1 MTTGVRRRLGVEE
14 RRQQLIGVAL
24 ELFSRRSP
32 DEVSIDEIASA
43 AGISRPLVY
52 HYFPGK
58 LSLYEAA
65 LKRASDDLAARFVE
79 PHEGPLGARLLRV
92 MRRFF
97 DFVDE
102 HGPGFS
108 ALMRGGPAVGS
119 STTNA
124 LIDSVRQAA
133 YVQIL
138 SHLGVTDPPA
148 RLELVVRSWISL
160 AESTALIWLDGR
172 RIPRAELEV
181 QLVHDFAA
189 LTAVSAAHDAE
200 MAALLRASPRWPRT
214 AASDGGRRARCPRW
228 PAGPAHG
235 GPYDGLDLLRLGGHG
250 QIGVAARFQFRHR
263 SPGRGRGGGEVHDGQ
278 RGHGGRARTRRHSS
292 KPLMSGRPTSTRATS
307 GRVPSRSRTS
317 SSTSASPPLAT
328 GTTWWPARASTA
340 PMAYRLAATSSTTS
354 TVVPEVCCVPLPYIS
369 TAPRAYVGGQTAGRG
384 LRHPT

>member
-1 MTTGVRRRLGVEE
+1 MTIGVRRRMGVEE

-24 ELFSRRSP
+24 ELFARRSP
-32 DEVSIDEIASA
+32 DEVSIDEIAAA

-65 LKRASDDLAARFVE
+65 LRRASQDLAGRFAE

-92 MRRFF
+92 MRRYF

-133 YVQIL
+133 YEQIL
-138 SHLGVTDPPA
+138 SHLDITDPPA

-172 RIPRAELEV
+172 RIPREELEV
-181 QLVHDFAA
+181 QLVQDFAA
-189 LTAVSAAHDAE
+189 LTAVSAAHDE
-200 MAALLRASPRWPRT
+200 ELRTLLRPV
-214 AASDGGRRARCPRW
+214 
-228 PAGPAHG
+228 
-235 GPYDGLDLLRLGGHG
+235 LGGEPADG
-250 QIGVAARFQFRHR
+250 PF
-263 SPGRGRGGGEVHDGQ
+263 GELV
-278 RGHGGRARTRRHSS
+278 TR
-292 KPLMSGRPTSTRATS
+292 LIAL
-307 GRVPSRSRTS
+307 
-317 SSTSASPPLAT
+317 AS
-328 GTTWWPARASTA
+328 
-340 PMAYRLAATSSTTS
+340 
-354 TVVPEVCCVPLPYIS
+354 
-369 TAPRAYVGGQTAGRG
+369 
-384 LRHPT
+384 

>member
-1 MTTGVRRRLGVEE
+1 MGVEE

-65 LKRASDDLAARFVE
+65 LQRASDDLAARFVE
-79 PHEGPLGARLLRV
+79 PAEGPLGARLLRV
-92 MRRFF
+92 MGRYF
-97 DFVDE
+97 DFVEE

-124 LIDSVRQAA
+124 LVDSVRQAA

-172 RIPRAELEV
+172 RIPRAELET

-189 LTAVSAAHDAE
+189 LTAVSAAYDDE
-200 MAALLRASPRWPRT
+200 MGALLRRVIADEPADGPFGDLVGRLIGLAS
-214 AASDGGRRARCPRW
+214 
-228 PAGPAHG
+228 
-235 GPYDGLDLLRLGGHG
+235 
-250 QIGVAARFQFRHR
+250 
-263 SPGRGRGGGEVHDGQ
+263 
-278 RGHGGRARTRRHSS
+278 
-292 KPLMSGRPTSTRATS
+292 
-307 GRVPSRSRTS
+307 
-317 SSTSASPPLAT
+317 
-328 GTTWWPARASTA
+328 
-340 PMAYRLAATSSTTS
+340 
-354 TVVPEVCCVPLPYIS
+354 
-369 TAPRAYVGGQTAGRG
+369 
-384 LRHPT
+384 

>member
-1 MTTGVRRRLGVEE
+1 MTTGIRRRMGVEE

-24 ELFSRRSP
+24 DLFSRRSP
-32 DEVSIDEIASA
+32 DAVSIDEIASA

-65 LKRASDDLAARFVE
+65 LKRASEDLAGRFVE

-119 STTNA
+119 SATNA

-138 SHLGVTDPPA
+138 SHLGVQDPPA

-172 RIPRAELEV
+172 RIPRGELEV

-189 LTAVSAAHDAE
+189 LAAVSAAQDEE
-200 MAALLRASPRWPRT
+200 MGTLLRGMLKDEPDDGPFADLVTRLISLAS
-214 AASDGGRRARCPRW
+214 
-228 PAGPAHG
+228 
-235 GPYDGLDLLRLGGHG
+235 
-250 QIGVAARFQFRHR
+250 
-263 SPGRGRGGGEVHDGQ
+263 
-278 RGHGGRARTRRHSS
+278 
-292 KPLMSGRPTSTRATS
+292 
-307 GRVPSRSRTS
+307 
-317 SSTSASPPLAT
+317 
-328 GTTWWPARASTA
+328 
-340 PMAYRLAATSSTTS
+340 
-354 TVVPEVCCVPLPYIS
+354 
-369 TAPRAYVGGQTAGRG
+369 
-384 LRHPT
+384 

>member
-1 MTTGVRRRLGVEE
+1 MTTGVQVRRRMGVEE

-65 LKRASDDLAARFVE
+65 LKRAADDLATRFVE
-79 PHEGPLGARLLRV
+79 PREGPLGARLLRV
-92 MRRFF
+92 MRRYF

-119 STTNA
+119 SATNA
-124 LIDSVRQAA
+124 LVDGVRQAA
-133 YVQIL
+133 YLQIL
-138 SHLGVTDPPA
+138 AHLDIDRPPA

-172 RIPRAELEV
+172 RIPRAELEA

-189 LTAVSAAHDAE
+189 LTAVSAAYDDE
-200 MAALLRASPRWPRT
+200 MATLLRRMLKDEPAEGPFTDLVGRLVALAS
-214 AASDGGRRARCPRW
+214 
-228 PAGPAHG
+228 
-235 GPYDGLDLLRLGGHG
+235 
-250 QIGVAARFQFRHR
+250 
-263 SPGRGRGGGEVHDGQ
+263 
-278 RGHGGRARTRRHSS
+278 
-292 KPLMSGRPTSTRATS
+292 
-307 GRVPSRSRTS
+307 
-317 SSTSASPPLAT
+317 
-328 GTTWWPARASTA
+328 
-340 PMAYRLAATSSTTS
+340 
-354 TVVPEVCCVPLPYIS
+354 
-369 TAPRAYVGGQTAGRG
+369 
-384 LRHPT
+384 

>member
-1 MTTGVRRRLGVEE
+1 MTTGVRRRMGVEE
-14 RRQQLIGVAL
+14 RRRQLIGVAL

-65 LKRASDDLAARFVE
+65 LRRAADDLAERFVE
-79 PHEGPLGARLLRV
+79 PRQGPLGARLLRV

-97 DFVDE
+97 DFVDD

-138 SHLGVTDPPA
+138 SHLGVTEPPA

-172 RIPRAELEV
+172 RVPRAELER
-181 QLVHDFAA
+181 QLVHDLAA
-189 LTAVSAAHDAE
+189 LLVVSAAYDEE
-200 MAALLRASPRWPRT
+200 MSALLRGVLAGEPADGPFGDLVGRIVALAS
-214 AASDGGRRARCPRW
+214 
-228 PAGPAHG
+228 
-235 GPYDGLDLLRLGGHG
+235 
-250 QIGVAARFQFRHR
+250 
-263 SPGRGRGGGEVHDGQ
+263 
-278 RGHGGRARTRRHSS
+278 
-292 KPLMSGRPTSTRATS
+292 
-307 GRVPSRSRTS
+307 
-317 SSTSASPPLAT
+317 
-328 GTTWWPARASTA
+328 
-340 PMAYRLAATSSTTS
+340 
-354 TVVPEVCCVPLPYIS
+354 
-369 TAPRAYVGGQTAGRG
+369 
-384 LRHPT
+384 

>member
-1 MTTGVRRRLGVEE
+1 MGVEE

-65 LKRASDDLAARFVE
+65 LKRASEDLASRFAE

-92 MRRFF
+92 MCRFF

-124 LIDSVRQAA
+124 LVDSVRQAA
-133 YVQIL
+133 YVQML
-138 SHLGVTDPPA
+138 SHLGVTEAPP

-172 RIPRAELEV
+172 RIPRAELEL

-189 LTAVSAAHDAE
+189 LAAVSAAYDTDMAE
-200 MAALLRASPRWPRT
+200 LLRTMVKDEPA
-214 AASDGGRRARCPRW
+214 DGPFAELAGR
-228 PAGPAHG
+228 
-235 GPYDGLDLLRLGGHG
+235 
-250 QIGVAARFQFRHR
+250 
-263 SPGRGRGGGEVHDGQ
+263 
-278 RGHGGRARTRRHSS
+278 
-292 KPLMSGRPTSTRATS
+292 LMSL
-307 GRVPSRSRTS
+307 
-317 SSTSASPPLAT
+317 AS
-328 GTTWWPARASTA
+328 
-340 PMAYRLAATSSTTS
+340 
-354 TVVPEVCCVPLPYIS
+354 
-369 TAPRAYVGGQTAGRG
+369 
-384 LRHPT
+384 

>member
-1 MTTGVRRRLGVEE
+1 MTTGVRRRMGVEE

-58 LSLYEAA
+58 HSLYEAA
-65 LKRASDDLAARFVE
+65 LKRASDELAARFVE
-79 PHEGPLGARLLRV
+79 PREGPLGARLLRV
-92 MRRFF
+92 MGRFF
-97 DFVDE
+97 EFVDD

-138 SHLGVTDPPA
+138 AHLGVEEPPPA
-148 RLELVVRSWISL
+148 RLELVIRSWISL

-172 RIPRAELEV
+172 RIPRAELES

-189 LTAVSAAHDAE
+189 LLAVSAAYDEE
-200 MAALLRASPRWPRT
+200 MAALLRRVVADEPGDGPFADLVTRLVSLAS
-214 AASDGGRRARCPRW
+214 
-228 PAGPAHG
+228 
-235 GPYDGLDLLRLGGHG
+235 
-250 QIGVAARFQFRHR
+250 
-263 SPGRGRGGGEVHDGQ
+263 
-278 RGHGGRARTRRHSS
+278 
-292 KPLMSGRPTSTRATS
+292 
-307 GRVPSRSRTS
+307 
-317 SSTSASPPLAT
+317 
-328 GTTWWPARASTA
+328 
-340 PMAYRLAATSSTTS
+340 
-354 TVVPEVCCVPLPYIS
+354 
-369 TAPRAYVGGQTAGRG
+369 
-384 LRHPT
+384 

>member
-1 MTTGVRRRLGVEE
+1 MSTGVRRRMGVEE

-32 DEVSIDEIASA
+32 DEVSIDEIATA

-65 LKRASDDLAARFVE
+65 LQRASDDLAGRFVE

-92 MRRFF
+92 MRRYF
-97 DFVDE
+97 DFVDD

-133 YVQIL
+133 YEQIMA
-138 SHLGVTDPPA
+138 HLEVGEAPA

-160 AESTALIWLDGR
+160 AESTALLWLDGR

-189 LTAVSAAHDAE
+189 LAAVSAAYDE
-200 MAALLRASPRWPRT
+200 ET
-214 AASDGGRRARCPRW
+214 AAVLRRSLTGE
-228 PAGPAHG
+228 PADSPFT
-235 GPYDGLDLLRLGGHG
+235 DLVTRLL
-250 QIGVAARFQFRHR
+250 A
-263 SPGRGRGGGEVHDGQ
+263 
-278 RGHGGRARTRRHSS
+278 
-292 KPLMSGRPTSTRATS
+292 L
-307 GRVPSRSRTS
+307 
-317 SSTSASPPLAT
+317 AS
-328 GTTWWPARASTA
+328 
-340 PMAYRLAATSSTTS
+340 
-354 TVVPEVCCVPLPYIS
+354 
-369 TAPRAYVGGQTAGRG
+369 
-384 LRHPT
+384 

>member
-24 ELFSRRSP
+24 ELFSQRSP

-65 LKRASDDLAARFVE
+65 LKRASEDLASRFVE
-79 PHEGPLGARLLRV
+79 PRRGPLGARLLRV

-119 STTNA
+119 TTTNA
-124 LIDSVRQAA
+124 LIDAVRQAA
-133 YVQIL
+133 YDQIL
-138 SHLGVTDPPA
+138 AHLEVEHPPA

-160 AESTALIWLDGR
+160 VESTALIWLDGR

-181 QLVHDFAA
+181 QLVHDFAV
-189 LTAVSAAHDAE
+189 LTAVSAAYDEE
-200 MAALLRASPRWPRT
+200 MGVLLRRMLKDEPP
-214 AASDGGRRARCPRW
+214 DGPFA
-228 PAGPAHG
+228 
-235 GPYDGLDLLRLGGHG
+235 DL
-250 QIGVAARFQFRHR
+250 VA
-263 SPGRGRGGGEVHDGQ
+263 
-278 RGHGGRARTRRHSS
+278 
-292 KPLMSGRPTSTRATS
+292 
-307 GRVPSRSRTS
+307 
-317 SSTSASPPLAT
+317 
-328 GTTWWPARASTA
+328 
-340 PMAYRLAATSSTTS
+340 RLADFTS
-354 TVVPEVCCVPLPYIS
+354 
-369 TAPRAYVGGQTAGRG
+369 
-384 LRHPT
+384 

>member
-1 MTTGVRRRLGVEE
+1 MTTGVRRRMGVEE

-65 LKRASDDLAARFVE
+65 LKRASDDLADRFVE

-133 YVQIL
+133 YEQIL
-138 SHLGVTDPPA
+138 SHLRVEDPPA

-172 RIPRAELEV
+172 RIPRAELEK
-181 QLVHDFAA
+181 QLVHDFGALAA
-189 LTAVSAAHDAE
+189 VGAAYDEE
-200 MAALLRASPRWPRT
+200 MSALLRRAFKDEPGDGPFGDLIARLVNLAS
-214 AASDGGRRARCPRW
+214 
-228 PAGPAHG
+228 
-235 GPYDGLDLLRLGGHG
+235 
-250 QIGVAARFQFRHR
+250 
-263 SPGRGRGGGEVHDGQ
+263 
-278 RGHGGRARTRRHSS
+278 
-292 KPLMSGRPTSTRATS
+292 
-307 GRVPSRSRTS
+307 
-317 SSTSASPPLAT
+317 
-328 GTTWWPARASTA
+328 
-340 PMAYRLAATSSTTS
+340 
-354 TVVPEVCCVPLPYIS
+354 
-369 TAPRAYVGGQTAGRG
+369 
-384 LRHPT
+384 

>member
-1 MTTGVRRRLGVEE
+1 MGVEE

-24 ELFSRRSP
+24 DLFSRRSP

-65 LKRASDDLAARFVE
+65 LQRASDDLAARFVE
-79 PHEGPLGARLLRV
+79 PHQGPLGARLLRV
-92 MRRFF
+92 MGRYF

-124 LIDSVRQAA
+124 LVDSVRQAA

-138 SHLGVTDPPA
+138 SHLDVTEPPA

-160 AESTALIWLDGR
+160 AESTALLWLDGR
-172 RIPRAELEV
+172 RIPRAELEA

-189 LTAVSAAHDAE
+189 LLAVSAAYDEE
-200 MAALLRASPRWPRT
+200 MGALLRRVLADEP
-214 AASDGGRRARCPRW
+214 ADGPFGDLVGRLIAL
-228 PAGPAHG
+228 AG
-235 GPYDGLDLLRLGGHG
+235 
-250 QIGVAARFQFRHR
+250 
-263 SPGRGRGGGEVHDGQ
+263 
-278 RGHGGRARTRRHSS
+278 
-292 KPLMSGRPTSTRATS
+292 
-307 GRVPSRSRTS
+307 
-317 SSTSASPPLAT
+317 
-328 GTTWWPARASTA
+328 
-340 PMAYRLAATSSTTS
+340 
-354 TVVPEVCCVPLPYIS
+354 
-369 TAPRAYVGGQTAGRG
+369 
-384 LRHPT
+384 

>member
-1 MTTGVRRRLGVEE
+1 MTTGVRRRMGVEE

-24 ELFSRRSP
+24 DLFSRRSP

-65 LKRASDDLAARFVE
+65 LRRASDDLAGRFEE
-79 PHEGPLGARLLRV
+79 PREGPLGARLLRV
-92 MRRFF
+92 MGRYF

-124 LIDSVRQAA
+124 LVDSVRQAA

-138 SHLGVTDPPA
+138 SHLDVTDPPA
-148 RLELVVRSWISL
+148 RLELIVRSWVSL

-189 LTAVSAAHDAE
+189 LVAVSAAHDEEMGALMRRIVESEPAE
-200 MAALLRASPRWPRT
+200 GPFADLVGRLVGLAGQS
-214 AASDGGRRARCPRW
+214 SD
-228 PAGPAHG
+228 
-235 GPYDGLDLLRLGGHG
+235 
-250 QIGVAARFQFRHR
+250 FR
-263 SPGRGRGGGEVHDGQ
+263 
-278 RGHGGRARTRRHSS
+278 
-292 KPLMSGRPTSTRATS
+292 
-307 GRVPSRSRTS
+307 
-317 SSTSASPPLAT
+317 
-328 GTTWWPARASTA
+328 
-340 PMAYRLAATSSTTS
+340 
-354 TVVPEVCCVPLPYIS
+354 
-369 TAPRAYVGGQTAGRG
+369 
-384 LRHPT
+384 